1 MPTTESVVIIRFAQ
15 SSQAYQAL
23 GELQQLGDNLAS
35 LQVHSAALVERKPDG
50 TLHVPEQS
58 DEVMGVGTASGGLIG
73 MLAGVLGGPLGVLL
87 GFGTGA
93 LIGGTF
99 DVDRAT
105 TVDSAL
111 SLLSAQIPPGS
122 TALIVDAV
130 ESTPDPLD
138 QFAARFE
145 ATVERQPAAQ
155 VAVEVEA
162 AEAAAEAAQKE
173 ANRVLRE
180 RKRAEAKAKIDE
192 KVGAVKE
199 KLHHA

>member
-1 MPTTESVVIIRFAQ
+1 MVATESVVIIRFPQ
-15 SSQAYQAL
+15 SSQAYQAVS
-23 GELQQLGDNLAS
+23 ELRGLAES
-35 LQVHSAALVERKPDG
+35 LNSLEVRSAALVERRPDG
-50 TLHVPEQS
+50 TLRVPEQS
-58 DEVMGVGTASGGLIG
+58 DEIIGAGTIAGGLVG
-73 MLAGVLGGPLGVLL
+73 MLAGVLGGPLGMLL

-93 LIGGTF
+93 LVGGAF

-105 TVDSAL
+105 SVDSAL

-130 ESTPDPLD
+130 ESTPEPLD
-138 QFAARFE
+138 QFAARFD
-145 ATVERQPAAQ
+145 AIVERQPATQ

-162 AEAAAEAAQKE
+162 AGAAAEAAQKE

-192 KVGAVKE
+192 KVDAVKE
-199 KLHHA
+199 KLHHG

>member
-1 MPTTESVVIIRFAQ
+1 MAATESVVIIRFPQ

-23 GELQQLGDNLAS
+23 SELRGVAES
-35 LQVHSAALVERKPDG
+35 LNSLEVRSAALVERKPDG
-50 TLHVPEQS
+50 TLNVPEGG
-58 DEVMGVGTASGGLIG
+58 DAVIGVGTASGGLIG

-87 GFGTGA
+87 GFGAGA
-93 LIGGTF
+93 LVGGVF

-105 TVDSAL
+105 SVDSAL

-130 ESTPDPLD
+130 ETTPEPLD
-138 QFAARFE
+138 QFAGRFQ
-145 ATVERQPAAQ
+145 ATIERQPAAQ
-155 VAVEVEA
+155 VAVEVET

-180 RKRAEAKAKIDE
+180 RKRTEAKAKIGE
-192 KVGAVKE
+192 KVDAVKE
-199 KLHHA
+199 KLHRG